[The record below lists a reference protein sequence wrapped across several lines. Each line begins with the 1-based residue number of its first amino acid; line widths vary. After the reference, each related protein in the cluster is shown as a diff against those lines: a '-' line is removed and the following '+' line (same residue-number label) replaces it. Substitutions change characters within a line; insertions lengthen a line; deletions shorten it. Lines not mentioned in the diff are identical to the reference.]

1 MPERIK
7 LTPEELGLISLFQ
20 SISGATARDCIR
32 DEKMDRVIFVVNEGD
47 MGLAIGK
54 GGSSIK
60 SAEKQLGKPV
70 EVVEYAEDPKDFI
83 INALNTR
90 KISEI
95 RMSEKPGGTKAALII
110 VDQRNK
116 GEVVGRGGRNAERAR
131 LLAKRYFNVE
141 SIRIISLDEDVI

>member
-1 MPERIK
+1 MPETIK
-7 LTPEELGLISLFQ
+7 LTSEELGRISLFQ
-20 SISGATARDCIR
+20 SISGATARDCIL
-32 DEKMDRVIFVVNEGD
+32 DEKMNRIIFVVNEGD

-116 GEVVGRGGRNAERAR
+116 GEVVGRSGRNAERAR
-131 LLAKRYFNVE
+131 LLAKRYFDVE
-141 SIRIISLDEDVI
+141 SIRIISSDEDLI

>member
-32 DEKMDRVIFVVNEGD
+32 DEKMDRVIFVVNKGD

>member
-116 GEVVGRGGRNAERAR
+116 GEVVGRSGRNAERAR

-141 SIRIISLDEDVI
+141 SIRIISSDEDPI

>member
-1 MPERIK
+1 MPETIK
-7 LTPEELGLISLFQ
+7 LTSEEIGRISLFQ
-20 SISGATARDCIR
+20 SISGATARDCIL
-32 DEKMDRVIFVVNEGD
+32 DEKMNRIIFVVNEGD

-95 RMSEKPGGTKAALII
+95 RMSEKPGGTKAALIL
-110 VDQRNK
+110 VDQRHK
-116 GEVVGRGGRNAERAR
+116 GEVVGRSGRNAERAR
-131 LLAKRYFNVE
+131 LLAKRYFDVE
-141 SIRIISLDEDVI
+141 SIRIISLDEDLI

>member
-116 GEVVGRGGRNAERAR
+116 GEVVGRSGRNAERAR

-141 SIRIISLDEDVI
+141 NIRIISSDEDLI

>member
-1 MPERIK
+1 MPETIK
-7 LTPEELGLISLFQ
+7 LTSEELGRISLFQ
-20 SISGATARDCIR
+20 SISGATARDCIL
-32 DEKMDRVIFVVNEGD
+32 DEKMNRIIFVVNEGD

-70 EVVEYAEDPKDFI
+70 EIVEYAEDPKDFI

-95 RMSEKPGGTKAALII
+95 RMSEKPGGTKAALIL
-110 VDQRNK
+110 VDQRHK
-116 GEVVGRGGRNAERAR
+116 GEVVGRSGRNAERAR

-141 SIRIISLDEDVI
+141 NIRIISSDEDLI

>member
-1 MPERIK
+1 MPETIK
-7 LTPEELGLISLFQ
+7 LTSEELGRISLFQ
-20 SISGATARDCIR
+20 SISGATARDCIL
-32 DEKMDRVIFVVNEGD
+32 DEKMNRIIFVVNEGD

-95 RMSEKPGGTKAALII
+95 RMSEKPGGTKAALIL
-110 VDQRNK
+110 VDQRHK
-116 GEVVGRGGRNAERAR
+116 GEVVGRSGRNAERAR

-141 SIRIISLDEDVI
+141 SIRIISLDEDLI

>member
-1 MPERIK
+1 MPETIK
-7 LTPEELGLISLFQ
+7 LTSEELGRISLFQ
-20 SISGATARDCIR
+20 SISGATARDCIL
-32 DEKMDRVIFVVNEGD
+32 DEKMNRIIFVVNEGD

-70 EVVEYAEDPKDFI
+70 EIVEYAEDPKDFI

-95 RMSEKPGGTKAALII
+95 RMSEKPGGTKAALIL
-110 VDQRNK
+110 VDQRHK
-116 GEVVGRGGRNAERAR
+116 GEVVGRSGRNAERAR
-131 LLAKRYFNVE
+131 LLAKRYFDVE
-141 SIRIISLDEDVI
+141 SIRIISLDEDLI

>member
-1 MPERIK
+1 MPETIK
-7 LTPEELGLISLFQ
+7 LTSEELGRISLFQ
-20 SISGATARDCIR
+20 SISGATARDCIL
-32 DEKMDRVIFVVNEGD
+32 DEKMNRIIFVVNEGD

-110 VDQRNK
+110 VDQRHK
-116 GEVVGRGGRNAERAR
+116 GEVVGRSGRNAERAR
-131 LLAKRYFNVE
+131 LLAKRYFDVE
-141 SIRIISLDEDVI
+141 SIRIISLDEDLI

>member
-141 SIRIISLDEDVI
+141 SIRIISSDEDPI

>member
-32 DEKMDRVIFVVNEGD
+32 DEKMDRVIFVVNKGD

-131 LLAKRYFNVE
+131 LVAKRYVNDE
-141 SIRIISLDEDVI
+141 SSRII

>member
-1 MPERIK
+1 MPETIK
-7 LTPEELGLISLFQ
+7 LTSEEIGLISLFQ
-20 SISGATARDCIR
+20 SISGATARDCIQ
-32 DEKMDRVIFVVNEGD
+32 DEKMNRIIFVVNEGD

-116 GEVVGRGGRNAERAR
+116 GEVVGRSGRNAERAR
-131 LLAKRYFNVE
+131 LLAKRYFDVE
-141 SIRIISLDEDVI
+141 SIRIISSDEDLI